1 MKEAD
6 VEARLDPARGPPP
19 CSPAHL
25 RAERRAEWGSHAGAP
40 AVAGASVPGV
50 DGAVR
55 ASGGRPPRL
64 GEAAVK
70 KVWPKGA
77 AGVFGNGQ
85 HRKARGEAVLI
96 SGLHQQTV
104 QLSER

>member
-1 MKEAD
+1 M
-6 VEARLDPARGPPP
+6 
-19 CSPAHL
+19 
-25 RAERRAEWGSHAGAP
+25 
-40 AVAGASVPGV
+40 
-50 DGAVR
+50 
-55 ASGGRPPRL
+55 
-64 GEAAVK
+64 K

-85 HRKARGEAVLI
+85 HRKARGEAALI